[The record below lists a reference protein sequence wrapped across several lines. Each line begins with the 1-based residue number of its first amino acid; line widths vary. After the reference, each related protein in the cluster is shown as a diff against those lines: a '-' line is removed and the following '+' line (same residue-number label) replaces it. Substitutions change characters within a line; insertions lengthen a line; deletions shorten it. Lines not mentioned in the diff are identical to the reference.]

1 MGFRFR
7 RRVSIIPGVWLN
19 LSKSGISTSVGGR
32 GLTYNLS
39 KRGTRKTVGLPGTGL
54 SWRSPTKPW
63 QDVEG
68 IEASAKNLEAPEAA
82 PESDIRPSQGWKI
95 VFWGFVIGVVV
106 GVILLLAS

>member
-19 LSKSGISTSVGGR
+19 LSKSGISTSLGGR

-63 QDVEG
+63 QGDES
-68 IEASAKNLEAPEAA
+68 IEAPAQEPGAPEVASEA
-82 PESDIRPSQGWKI
+82 DIPPSQGWKL
-95 VFWGFVIGVVV
+95 VLWAFVIGVVV
-106 GVILLLAS
+106 GMVLLLVS